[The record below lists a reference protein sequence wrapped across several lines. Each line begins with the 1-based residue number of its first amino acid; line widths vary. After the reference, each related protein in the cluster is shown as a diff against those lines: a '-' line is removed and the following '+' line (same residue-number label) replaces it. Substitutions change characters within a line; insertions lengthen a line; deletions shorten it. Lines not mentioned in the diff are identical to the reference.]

1 LPFNGDIEDESVF
14 IVMFLEKQV
23 KNEFVYYLAL
33 YIWKRKSIIIYDAAI
48 GESYS
53 SAIVLSNGTEQHT
66 FFNVLSPRVRN
77 TVLAQVSETSLY
89 YLSIILSK

>member
-33 YIWKRKSIIIYDAAI
+33 YIYGREK
-48 GESYS
+48 E
-53 SAIVLSNGTEQHT
+53 
-66 FFNVLSPRVRN
+66 
-77 TVLAQVSETSLY
+77 
-89 YLSIILSK
+89 